1 MKIEFKEKRTEVTPS
16 DLEERKKISANLLL
30 DLKSSKYDFFVDA
43 TKYKDTYENVE
54 I

>member
-1 MKIEFKEKRTEVTPS
+1 MKIEFKERRLEVTQA
-16 DLEERKKISANLLL
+16 DLEERKKISNDLLA